1 VLPLNESILRKERFN
16 IGQIFVERCIV
27 IMVLITGLYML
38 LITGASGRIARRAA
52 ALLAQ
57 QGYSLRLMTR
67 HPQQAPAVAG
77 AEVVRGDFAEPATL
91 DGAFA
96 EVSAAL
102 VISGSGK
109 PGERAQLHRNAF
121 EAAVRAGVGHIVYLS
136 LQGASPRSK
145 YPYSRDHSLSEQYLA
160 ATGLPYTVLRNA
172 FYLDMFLEKFDVE
185 GVMRGPAN
193 EMRGAFVSREDAA
206 RTAAAVLANPPGGT
220 HDVTGPEALSLAEVA
235 RRFSALTG
243 RQLRYQ
249 SESGESGRERLRKRE
264 EASWRVDLAVGWFE
278 AIAAGELEHTSDAV
292 FRFARKEPLNIEQY
306 FTLFP
311 ELLQSLRLAQDEDSG
326 S

>member
-1 VLPLNESILRKERFN
+1 MLPLNESILRKERFN
-16 IGQIFVERCIV
+16 IRQIFVERCIV
-27 IMVLITGLYML
+27 IMVLITGLNML

-67 HPQQAPAVAG
+67 HPQQAPAVDG

-121 EAAVRAGVGHIVYLS
+121 EAAVRARVGHVVYLS

-185 GVMRGPAN
+185 GVMRSPAN
-193 EMRGAFVSREDAA
+193 ETRGAFVSREDAA

-278 AIAAGELEHTSDAV
+278 AIAAGGARTHQRRGFPFYTKGANEHRAV
-292 FRFARKEPLNIEQY
+292 FHLVPRTIAIAPA
-306 FTLFP
+306 
-311 ELLQSLRLAQDEDSG
+311 SAG
-326 S
+326 

>member
-1 VLPLNESILRKERFN
+1 
-16 IGQIFVERCIV
+16 
-27 IMVLITGLYML
+27 MVLITGLNML

-67 HPQQAPAVAG
+67 HPQQAPAVDG

-109 PGERAQLHRNAF
+109 PGERAELHRNAF
-121 EAAVRAGVGHIVYLS
+121 EAAVRARVRHVVYLS

-145 YPYSRDHSLSEQYLA
+145 YPYSRDHSRSEQYLA

-193 EMRGAFVSREDAA
+193 ETRGAFVSREDAA

-278 AIAAGELEHTSDAV
+278 AIAAGELEHTSDTV
-292 FRFARKEPLNIEQY
+292 FRFTRKEPMNIEQY

-311 ELLQSLRLAQDEDSG
+311 ELSQSLRLAQDKDSG

>member
-1 VLPLNESILRKERFN
+1 MRAYCAKNDSTY
-16 IGQIFVERCIV
+16 QIFVERCIV
-27 IMVLITGLYML
+27 IMVLIAGLNML

-57 QGYSLRLMTR
+57 QGYSLRLLTR
-67 HPQQAPAVAG
+67 HPQQAPAVDG

-121 EAAVRAGVGHIVYLS
+121 EAAVRARVRHVVYLS

-160 ATGLPYTVLRNA
+160 ATGLPYTMLRNV
-172 FYLDMFLEKFDVE
+172 FYLDMFSGEIRCR
-185 GVMRGPAN
+185 RGD
-193 EMRGAFVSREDAA
+193 SRSGQRD
-206 RTAAAVLANPPGGT
+206 
-220 HDVTGPEALSLAEVA
+220 A
-235 RRFSALTG
+235 RRFRFPRGRSPNRGRSA
-243 RQLRYQ
+243 
-249 SESGESGRERLRKRE
+249 GESARRHARCHRTGSAEPYRGGSSIFCADRPAASLPVGVRRIRTRAVEKAGRGFMARRSSR
-264 EASWRVDLAVGWFE
+264 RVV
-278 AIAAGELEHTSDAV
+278 
-292 FRFARKEPLNIEQY
+292 
-306 FTLFP
+306 
-311 ELLQSLRLAQDEDSG
+311 
-326 S
+326 

>member
-1 VLPLNESILRKERFN
+1 
-16 IGQIFVERCIV
+16 
-27 IMVLITGLYML
+27 
-38 LITGASGRIARRAA
+38 
-52 ALLAQ
+52 
-57 QGYSLRLMTR
+57 
-67 HPQQAPAVAG
+67 
-77 AEVVRGDFAEPATL
+77 
-91 DGAFA
+91 
-96 EVSAAL
+96 
-102 VISGSGK
+102 
-109 PGERAQLHRNAF
+109 
-121 EAAVRAGVGHIVYLS
+121 
-136 LQGASPRSK
+136 
-145 YPYSRDHSLSEQYLA
+145 
-160 ATGLPYTVLRNA
+160 
-172 FYLDMFLEKFDVE
+172 MFLEKFDVE

-193 EMRGAFVSREDAA
+193 ETRGAFVSREDAA

-292 FRFARKEPLNIEQY
+292 FRFTRKEPMNIEQY

-311 ELLQSLRLAQDEDSG
+311 ELSQSLRLAQDKDSG